1 MSLRR
6 RPLYRRAC
14 RSFSAIFPGITSS
27 PTITSSSLARVMAVY
42 SAPRTMRDAAAGALT
57 SPTDRYWL
65 RCALCICLL
74 YKSDDADE

>member
-42 SAPRTMRDAAAGALT
+42 STPRTMRDAAAGALT
-57 SPTDRYWL
+57 STTARYSL
-65 RCALCICLL
+65 PCALCTVM
-74 YKSDDADE
+74 A